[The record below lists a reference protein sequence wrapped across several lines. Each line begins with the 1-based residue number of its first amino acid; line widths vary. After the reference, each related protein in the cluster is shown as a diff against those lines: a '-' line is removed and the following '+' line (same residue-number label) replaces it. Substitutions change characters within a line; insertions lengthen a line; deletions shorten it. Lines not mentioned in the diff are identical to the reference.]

1 MYCCEPYTI
10 TLPVAMSSVSD
21 SLYPAPPENYPAN
34 SKPNICRPVYT
45 DINKIPHVGK
55 NYALKS
61 KLTKIDVI
69 NSAVNLL

>member
-1 MYCCEPYTI
+1 
-10 TLPVAMSSVSD
+10 MSSVSD
-21 SLYPAPPENYPAN
+21 NPPVGVGECSVL
-34 SKPNICRPVYT
+34 SKPNICRPVHT